1 MTSNHTGNHG
11 GYYCSFCGK
20 SQDEVN
26 KIIAGPDVY
35 ICDECVG
42 LCEEIIRQDM
52 VSDSEGFSGVSVL
65 KPAEI
70 MAHLNQYVIGQ
81 TEAKKSLA
89 VAVYNHYKRI
99 NASIATHEADI
110 ELQKSNICLIG
121 PTGSGKT
128 FLAQSLAKLLNVPF
142 AIADATSLT
151 EAGYVGED
159 VENILLKL

>member
-1 MTSNHTGNHG
+1 MFNDDYLHPSLCTLEEGSITMTSNHTGNHG

-52 VSDSEGFSGVSVL
+52 VGDSEGFSGVSVL

-89 VAVYNHYKRI
+89 VAVYNH
-99 NASIATHEADI
+99 
-110 ELQKSNICLIG
+110 
-121 PTGSGKT
+121 
-128 FLAQSLAKLLNVPF
+128 
-142 AIADATSLT
+142 
-151 EAGYVGED
+151 
-159 VENILLKL
+159 